1 MLAVCAAGFIGNVA
15 AILNFG
21 KSRTCQKNF
30 YTFML
35 YLALCDLIYIIVSIL
50 LFVLPNLSNDY
61 KLNGPWHYV
70 VPWAIPFGQISLT
83 GSVYFTM
90 VITIERYLTVCQPF
104 YMVSRKWRAEPTV
117 AGVILFAIA
126 YNTPKFFEFSTS
138 YELCSLNRNLSESI
152 CTLTI
157 NSQSCEKYLRAKK
170 LFKELNYSFCVNFTS
185 KGDVKNPTNLSN
197 NHTISSF
204 KYSAPASEMRLNS
217 FYVQLYATNLT
228 FVINGI
234 IPFAVIITLNIL
246 ILKELLKF
254 ESQMYEKG
262 NFNGAYIFKCLSI
275 VRIV

>member
-1 MLAVCAAGFIGNVA
+1 MSAVCAAGFIGNVA

-21 KSRTCQKNF
+21 KARTCQKNF
-30 YTFML
+30 YAFML

-50 LFVLPNLSNDY
+50 LFVLPNLSSDY
-61 KLNGPWHYV
+61 ELNGPWHYV
-70 VPWAIPFGQISLT
+70 VPWAIPLGQISLT

-126 YNTPKFFEFSTS
+126 YNMPKFFEFSTS
-138 YELCSLNRNLSESI
+138 YEFCSLNRTLSESV

-170 LFKELNYSFCVNFTS
+170 LLKELNYSFCMNFTS
-185 KGDVKNPTNLSN
+185 NGAVKNPTSLLN
-197 NHTISSF
+197 NHSISSF

-228 FVINGI
+228 FFINGI

-262 NFNGAYIFKCLSI
+262 NIESLTKWYIGLFTLF
-275 VRIV
+275 